1 VERHGFA
8 INTLSYLLEDEGRV
22 LRHEMVIHSADRSSA
37 GRLAQT
43 LQRTEHVVEFHIAK
57 TGD

>member
-1 VERHGFA
+1 
-8 INTLSYLLEDEGRV
+8 V